1 MLVWELRIWRIW
13 NELNPERV
21 QSFLREKSLMAAL
34 IAEDILEN
42 KPTMNPPWKCNE
54 MSA

>member
-1 MLVWELRIWRIW
+1 MPVWELRIWRIW

-21 QSFLREKSLMAAL
+21 ESFPREKSLMAAL

-42 KPTMNPPWKCNE
+42 KVNPPWKCNE

>member
-1 MLVWELRIWRIW
+1 MPVSELRIWRIL
-13 NELNPERV
+13 NQLNPERDE
-21 QSFLREKSLMAAL
+21 SFLREKSLMAAL

-42 KPTMNPPWKCNE
+42 KVNPPWKYNE